1 MISNK
6 LELCSLNKHIYI
18 LINCDFMPSYTFFT
32 DVNRIIQ
39 YLTFFVAGIQFF
51 TLFAF
56 KTK

>member
-6 LELCSLNKHIYI
+6 LELCSVNKHIYF
-18 LINCDFMPSYTFFT
+18 LRNCDFMPTCTFST
-32 DVNRIIQ
+32 DVNRAIQ
-39 YLTFFVAGIQFF
+39 CLTFFVAGIQFF